1 MSASATFLST
11 STSRQSSSTGTFKWS
26 RYARRALATTVVAVE
41 ANTAFYYLAQLVV
54 SYDPTFVVLA
64 NPMGA
69 ISFTLVPAIVASLMY
84 APLARLTRHA
94 VRIFEVIA
102 AITFVVT
109 LIPDFTYIPTVDGSS
124 PAQTAVLVLMHVI
137 AAIAIVR
144 GLTRGTYVAR

>member
-11 STSRQSSSTGTFKWS
+11 STSRQSSSTATFKWS
-26 RYARRALATTVVAVE
+26 RYARRALATTVAAVA

-137 AAIAIVR
+137 AAITIVR